1 MPLGTKANKVS
12 TRDELLKNQVV
23 SGNGVPAHEPEIPAQ
38 DYYDV
43 DELTKVYVWRAG
55 AWSAKITLA

>member
-1 MPLGTKANKVS
+1 MPLGTKADKIS
-12 TRDELLKNQVV
+12 TREELLKERVV
-23 SGNGVPAHEPEIPAQ
+23 SGEGAPSHEPEVAAQ

-43 DELTKVYVWRAG
+43 DETTKVYVWRAG

>member
-1 MPLGTKANKVS
+1 MPLGTIANKVS

-23 SGNGVPAHEPEIPAQ
+23 SGKGAPAHTPEVAAQ